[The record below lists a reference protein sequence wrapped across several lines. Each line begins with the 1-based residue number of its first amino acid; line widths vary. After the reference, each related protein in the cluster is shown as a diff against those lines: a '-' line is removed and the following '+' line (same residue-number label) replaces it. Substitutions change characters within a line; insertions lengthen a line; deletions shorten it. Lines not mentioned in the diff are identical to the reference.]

1 MTDATH
7 SPQNETPGSSP
18 NNPQT
23 TTSEKKAESNRHNA
37 EKSTGP
43 RTEQG
48 KANSRLNALKHGI
61 LASQGAITMIEGREN
76 RGQFAAMADGL
87 AEDFQ
92 PVGTYEQLLVQE
104 IAACFW
110 RKRRLLTFENRAAFQ
125 VRDRPVTALVNNPHD
140 HAGWRTAFYLQGGKL
155 VTTDQVYDAAGLSG
169 ITLPDEAD
177 TMRVIRYEAAI
188 NRTPERAVRSLREM
202 RAARRGA
209 SVARAEFAPAMDRAA
224 ARRNASREEAMLL
237 APLFSINAWNKFAEI
252 QEEADRAREQEL
264 RGQLHGEDSEADQT
278 KPKKVITDEIID
290 DMRRSMYRGIYG
302 REMPEEPPEDA
313 AQPEADPTKPPST

>member
-1 MTDATH
+1 MKMTRA
-7 SPQNETPGSSP
+7 
-18 NNPQT
+18 
-23 TTSEKKAESNRHNA
+23 TTSPRKAAANRRNA
-37 EKSTGP
+37 SKSTGP
-43 RTEQG
+43 RTPQG
-48 KANSRLNALKHGI
+48 KSWSRRNALKHGI
-61 LASQGAITMIEGREN
+61 LASQAVIATIEGRAE
-76 RGQFAAMADGL
+76 RKLFEATVEGL
-87 AEDFQ
+87 AQDFQ

-188 NRTPERAVRSLREM
+188 NRTRERAVRSLREM

-209 SVARAEFAPAMDRAA
+209 SAARAELAPAVDRAA
-224 ARRNASREEAMLL
+224 ARRNASREQAMLL

-264 RGQLHGEDSEADQT
+264 RGQLHGEDPETDQT
-278 KPKKVITDEIID
+278 KPKKVITAEIID
-290 DMRRSMYRGIYG
+290 DMRRSMYRGIFG

-313 AQPEADPTKPPST
+313 AQPQADPTKPPST

>member
-1 MTDATH
+1 MARNDVPPSRDRKPI
-7 SPQNETPGSSP
+7 SPR
-18 NNPQT
+18 
-23 TTSEKKAESNRHNA
+23 KAEANRRNA
-37 EKSTGP
+37 SKSTGP
-43 RTEQG
+43 RTPQG
-48 KANSRLNALKHGI
+48 KSWSRRNALKHGI
-61 LASQGAITMIEGREN
+61 LASQAVIATIEGRAE
-76 RGQFAAMADGL
+76 RKLFEATVEGL
-87 AEDFQ
+87 AQDFQ

-188 NRTPERAVRSLREM
+188 NRTRERAVRSLREM

-209 SVARAEFAPAMDRAA
+209 SSARAEFAPAVDRAA
-224 ARRNASREEAMLL
+224 ARRNASREQATLL
-237 APLFSINAWNKFAEI
+237 APLFSITAWNKFAEI
-252 QEEADRAREQEL
+252 EAEADWGREQEL
-264 RGQLHGEDSEADQT
+264 RGQLHGEEPEADQT
-278 KPKKVITDEIID
+278 KPKKVITAETIQNI
-290 DMRRSMYRGIYG
+290 RRSLYRAING
-302 REMPEEPPEDA
+302 REMPEETQDDA
-313 AQPEADPTKPPST
+313 AQPPADPTKPPST

>member
-1 MTDATH
+1 VARNDVPPSRDRKPI
-7 SPQNETPGSSP
+7 SPR
-18 NNPQT
+18 
-23 TTSEKKAESNRHNA
+23 KAEANRRNA
-37 EKSTGP
+37 SKSTGP
-43 RTEQG
+43 RTPQG
-48 KANSRLNALKHGI
+48 KSWSRRNALKHGI
-61 LASQGAITMIEGREN
+61 LASQAVIATIEGRAE
-76 RGQFAAMADGL
+76 RKLFEATVEGL
-87 AEDFQ
+87 AQDFQ

-188 NRTPERAVRSLREM
+188 NRTRERAVRSLREM

-209 SVARAEFAPAMDRAA
+209 SSARAEFAPAVDRAA
-224 ARRNASREEAMLL
+224 ARRNASREQATLL
-237 APLFSINAWNKFAEI
+237 APLFSITAWNKFAEI
-252 QEEADRAREQEL
+252 EAEADWGREQEL
-264 RGQLHGEDSEADQT
+264 RGQLHGEEPEADQT
-278 KPKKVITDEIID
+278 KPKKVITAETIQNI
-290 DMRRSMYRGIYG
+290 RRSLYRAING
-302 REMPEEPPEDA
+302 REMPEESQDNA
-313 AQPEADPTKPPST
+313 AQPPADPTKPPST

>member
-1 MTDATH
+1 VARNDVPPSRDRKPI
-7 SPQNETPGSSP
+7 SPR
-18 NNPQT
+18 
-23 TTSEKKAESNRHNA
+23 KAEANRRNA
-37 EKSTGP
+37 SKSTGP
-43 RTEQG
+43 RTPQG
-48 KANSRLNALKHGI
+48 KSWSRRNALKHGI
-61 LASQGAITMIEGREN
+61 LASQAVIATIEGRAE
-76 RGQFAAMADGL
+76 RKLFEATVEGL
-87 AEDFQ
+87 AQDFQ

-188 NRTPERAVRSLREM
+188 NRTRERAVRSLREM

-209 SVARAEFAPAMDRAA
+209 SSARAEFAPAVDRAA
-224 ARRNASREEAMLL
+224 ARRNASREQATLL
-237 APLFSINAWNKFAEI
+237 APLFSITAWNKFAEI
-252 QEEADRAREQEL
+252 EAEADWGREQEL
-264 RGQLHGEDSEADQT
+264 RGQLHGEEPEADQT
-278 KPKKVITDEIID
+278 KPKKVITAETIQNI
-290 DMRRSMYRGIYG
+290 RRSLYRAING
-302 REMPEEPPEDA
+302 REMPEETQDDA
-313 AQPEADPTKPPST
+313 AQPPADPTKPPST

>member
-1 MTDATH
+1 M
-7 SPQNETPGSSP
+7 
-18 NNPQT
+18 
-23 TTSEKKAESNRHNA
+23 
-37 EKSTGP
+37 
-43 RTEQG
+43 
-48 KANSRLNALKHGI
+48 
-61 LASQGAITMIEGREN
+61 
-76 RGQFAAMADGL
+76 
-87 AEDFQ
+87 
-92 PVGTYEQLLVQE
+92 QE

-155 VTTDQVYDAAGLSG
+155 VTTDQIYDAAGLSG

-188 NRTPERAVRSLREM
+188 NRTRERAVRSLREM

-209 SVARAEFAPAMDRAA
+209 SAARAELAPAVDRAA

-264 RGQLHGEDSEADQT
+264 RGQLHGEDPETDQT

-290 DMRRSMYRGIYG
+290 DMRRSMYRGING